1 VTLKHSPPAAPRAIL
16 VVMLGDIGDILLAT
30 PALRRLRDA
39 YPDATIT
46 AMTKPTTIAAL
57 ARSGLVDDYLPIEK
71 HIFDRPR
78 ALLRPAVMWE
88 LLRYVRGLRRR
99 RFDTVVLLHHL
110 VTTWGTVKFALLT
123 LATGAPV
130 RVGLDNG
137 RGRFLTHA
145 ARDLGFDAAHET
157 EYWLR
162 VVNALTPP
170 ALTPQPMANWP
181 PDPYPRDRR
190 SSAPLPDAG
199 EGETPSPP
207 GPWLTGPPA
216 AAGGPARLSLT
227 VGEGENLPTP
237 TFIVPDTARAAAG
250 ALLREALCDAGLD
263 PDGPLLAIHPGSGA
277 YSVARRW
284 YPERFAAVADSLA
297 ERHGLGVV
305 VVGTADERTLADEV
319 LGHMRRPGVNLAGRT
334 SLDELGGVLRRCALL
349 VGNDSGVGH
358 LASAVG
364 TPVVAVFGP
373 FNHHTWRPLGR
384 SVVVRA
390 TPALPCMPC
399 VNRGFSRGYPEGCP
413 PRYCLQEVTPAM
425 VVAAAEDLLAESM
438 VDGRWSMVD
447 GGHE

>member
-16 VVMLGDIGDILLAT
+16 VMMLGDIGDILLAT

-88 LLRYVRGLRRR
+88 LLLYVRGLRRR

-190 SSAPLPDAG
+190 SNAPLPDAG
-199 EGETPSPP
+199 EGKMPSPP

-250 ALLREALCDAGLD
+250 DLLREALCDAGLD

-425 VVAAAEDLLAESM
+425 VVAAAEDLLSQSEVGS
-438 VDGRWSMVD
+438 RKSEK
-447 GGHE
+447 GGCA

>member
-1 VTLKHSPPAAPRAIL
+1 VTPKSSPSTDPRAIL
-16 VVMLGDIGDILLAT
+16 VMMLGDIGDVLLAT

-46 AMTKPTTIAAL
+46 AMTKPTTIGAL

-78 ALLRPAVMWE
+78 ALLRPAVIWE
-88 LLRYVRGLRRR
+88 LFRYVRGLRRR

-110 VTTWGTVKFALLT
+110 VTVWGTVKFALLT

-130 RVGLDNG
+130 RAGLDNG

-162 VVNALTPP
+162 VVDALGVP
-170 ALTPQPMANWP
+170 
-181 PDPYPRDRR
+181 
-190 SSAPLPDAG
+190 SPLPRQRKRLGVRA
-199 EGETPSPP
+199 
-207 GPWLTGPPA
+207 LPA
-216 AAGGPARLSLT
+216 
-227 VGEGENLPTP
+227 P
-237 TFIVPDTARAAAG
+237 TFVVPDTARAAADD
-250 ALLREALCDAGLD
+250 LLHGALCDAGLD

-297 ERHGLGVV
+297 ERHGLVVV
-305 VVGTADERTLADEV
+305 VVGTADERILADEV
-319 LGHMRRPGVNLAGRT
+319 LGHMRRPGINLAGRT
-334 SLDELGGVLRRCALL
+334 SLDELGGVLQRCTLI
-349 VGNDSGVGH
+349 VGHDSGVGH

-364 TPVVAVFGP
+364 TPIVAIFGP

-425 VVAAAEDLLAESM
+425 VVAAAEELLVGCAL
-438 VDGRWSMVD
+438 
-447 GGHE
+447 

>member
-1 VTLKHSPPAAPRAIL
+1 
-16 VVMLGDIGDILLAT
+16 MLGDIGDILLAT

>member
-1 VTLKHSPPAAPRAIL
+1 M
-16 VVMLGDIGDILLAT
+16 MLGDIGDVLLAT
-30 PALRRLRDA
+30 PALRRLRAA

-46 AMTKPTTIAAL
+46 AMTKPATIAAL

-78 ALLRPAVMWE
+78 ALLRPAVVWE

-110 VTTWGTVKFALLT
+110 VTAWGTLKFALLT

-130 RVGLDNG
+130 RAGLDNG

-162 VVNALTPP
+162 VVDVLTPP
-170 ALTPQPMANWP
+170 PMATWP

-190 SSAPLPDAG
+190 PSAPLPDAG
-199 EGETPSPP
+199 EVED
-207 GPWLTGPPA
+207 
-216 AAGGPARLSLT
+216 
-227 VGEGENLPTP
+227 LPTP
-237 TFIVPDTARAAAG
+237 TFIVPDAARAAANDV
-250 ALLREALCDAGLD
+250 LREALHDVGLD
-263 PDGPLLAIHPGSGA
+263 PNGPLLAIHPGSGA

-284 YPERFAAVADSLA
+284 YPERFATVADSLA
-297 ERHGLGVV
+297 TRHGLGVV
-305 VVGTADERTLADEV
+305 VVGTADERALADEV
-319 LGHMRRPGVNLAGRT
+319 LGHMRWPGVNLAGRT

-425 VVAAAEDLLAESM
+425 VVAAAESLLGERQEAT
-438 VDGRWSMVD
+438 DNR
-447 GGHE
+447 GHEQSGFRVPIKGEVE

>member
-1 VTLKHSPPAAPRAIL
+1 MTLKHSPPAAPRAIL
-16 VVMLGDIGDILLAT
+16 VMMLGDIGDVLLAT
-30 PALRRLRDA
+30 PALRRLRAA

-46 AMTKPTTIAAL
+46 ALTKPATISAL
-57 ARSGLVDDYLPIEK
+57 AHSGLVDDYLPVEK

-78 ALLRPAVMWE
+78 ALLRPVVVWE

-110 VTTWGTVKFALLT
+110 VTAWGTAKFALLT
-123 LATGAPV
+123 LATGASV
-130 RVGLDNG
+130 RAGLDNG

-162 VVNALTPP
+162 VVDVLISRTLISPS
-170 ALTPQPMANWP
+170 L
-181 PDPYPRDRR
+181 
-190 SSAPLPDAG
+190 LPDA
-199 EGETPSPP
+199 
-207 GPWLTGPPA
+207 
-216 AAGGPARLSLT
+216 
-227 VGEGENLPTP
+227 GEGENLPTP
-237 TFIVPDTARAAAG
+237 TFIVPDTARAAANDV
-250 ALLREALCDAGLD
+250 LREALHDIGLD
-263 PDGPLLAIHPGSGA
+263 PNGPLLAIHPGSGA

-297 ERHGLGVV
+297 TRHGLGVV
-305 VVGTADERTLADEV
+305 VVGTADERALADEV
-319 LGHMRRPGVNLAGRT
+319 LSHMRRPGVNLAGRT

-425 VVAAAEDLLAESM
+425 VVAAAESLLAESM
-438 VDGRWSMVD
+438 VDGRESMVESRWSRVDGRESMVD
-447 GGHE
+447 GGRE

>member
-1 VTLKHSPPAAPRAIL
+1 MTLKHSPPAAPRAIL
-16 VVMLGDIGDILLAT
+16 VMMLGDIGDILLAT

-88 LLRYVRGLRRR
+88 LLYYVRGLRRR

-110 VTTWGTVKFALLT
+110 TTAWGTVKFALLT

-130 RVGLDNG
+130 RAGLDNG
-137 RGRFLTHA
+137 RGGFLTHA
-145 ARDLGFDAAHET
+145 ARDLGFDAAHEA

-162 VVNALTPP
+162 VVD
-170 ALTPQPMANWP
+170 ALTPQP
-181 PDPYPRDRR
+181 
-190 SSAPLPDAG
+190 PLPDAG
-199 EGETPSPP
+199 EGEPPSPP

-216 AAGGPARLSLT
+216 AADGPARLSLN

-250 ALLREALCDAGLD
+250 DLLREALCDAGLD

-334 SLDELGGVLRRCALL
+334 SLDELGGVLRHCALL

-425 VVAAAEDLLAESM
+425 VVAAAEDLLSQSEVGS
-438 VDGRWSMVD
+438 RKSEK
-447 GGHE
+447 GGCA

>member
-1 VTLKHSPPAAPRAIL
+1 M
-16 VVMLGDIGDILLAT
+16 MLGDIGDILLAT

-78 ALLRPAVMWE
+78 ALLRPAVLWE

-110 VTTWGTVKFALLT
+110 VTAWGTMKFALLT

-130 RVGLDNG
+130 RAGLDNG
-137 RGRFLTHA
+137 RGLFLTHA

-162 VVNALTPP
+162 VVDALTAP
-170 ALTPQPMANWP
+170 ARTPHPMANWP
-181 PDPYPRDRR
+181 LGCGRR
-190 SSAPLPDAG
+190 SSAPLPDA
-199 EGETPSPP
+199 
-207 GPWLTGPPA
+207 
-216 AAGGPARLSLT
+216 R
-227 VGEGENLPTP
+227 EGENLPTP

-250 ALLREALCDAGLD
+250 GLLREGLREVGLD

-284 YPERFAAVADSLA
+284 YPERFAAVADSLS

-305 VVGTADERTLADEV
+305 VVGTADERALADEV

-413 PRYCLQEVTPAM
+413 PRYCLQEVTPPM
-425 VVAAAEDLLAESM
+425 VVAAAEDLLVESRKSK
-438 VDGRWSMVD
+438 VERGS
-447 GGHE
+447 G

>member
-1 VTLKHSPPAAPRAIL
+1 M
-16 VVMLGDIGDILLAT
+16 MLGDIGDVLLAT

-46 AMTKPTTIAAL
+46 AMTKPSTIAAL

-88 LLRYVRGLRRR
+88 LLCYVRGLRRR

-123 LATGAPV
+123 LATGASV
-130 RVGLDNG
+130 RAGLDNG
-137 RGRFLTHA
+137 RGKFLTDA

-162 VVNALTPP
+162 VVNALTS
-170 ALTPQPMANWP
+170 QPMAK
-181 PDPYPRDRR
+181 R

-199 EGETPSPP
+199 EGESPSLPT
-207 GPWLTGPPA
+207 PWLTGPPA
-216 AAGGPARLSLT
+216 AADGPARLSLT

-250 ALLREALCDAGLD
+250 DVLREALYDAGLD

-297 ERHGLGVV
+297 ERRGLGVV

-319 LGHMRRPGVNLAGRT
+319 LGHMRRPGINLAGRT

-358 LASAVG
+358 LASSVG

-425 VVAAAEDLLAESM
+425 VVVAAEELLAESM